1 MAILKVRRLWQTGQR
16 YAAAGLACFCVLGLA
31 PFALAQT
38 STAAPPNETQDEL
51 AAWQSASNA
60 GTPMAFEEFYQKYP
74 ASPHLKTVTGT
85 LRGRY
90 WFKINLPFGD
100 SGGVQQDGVIVTV
113 EGMDAAMNLS
123 LADAIKL
130 SAIGSAPVASGPNS
144 AQAQAMTF
152 NSMYVEA
159 SGGGVIVG
167 NQIITPK
174 DSLNTTIILSADGSR
189 LLAWDLGKSTPA
201 ANPSTAPTIKKGPD
215 GNYPC
220 GSKCPTP

>member
-1 MAILKVRRLWQTGQR
+1 MAILKLRRFWQTGQR
-16 YAAAGLACFCVLGLA
+16 YAAAGLACICVLGLA

-51 AAWQSASNA
+51 AAWQSASTA
-60 GTPMAFEEFYQKYP
+60 GTPTAFADFYQKYP

-90 WFKINLPFGD
+90 WFKLNLPFGNSD
-100 SGGVQQDGVIVTV
+100 EVKQDGVVVTV

-123 LADAIKL
+123 LADAIRL
-130 SAIGSAPVASGPNS
+130 GAIGSAPVAQGPNS
-144 AQAQAMTF
+144 AQAKAMSF
-152 NSMYVEA
+152 SYMYVEA

-174 DSLNTTIILSADGSR
+174 DSLNATIVLSTDGSR
-189 LLAWDLGKSTPA
+189 LLAWDLGKSIPA

-220 GSKCPTP
+220 GSKCAAP